1 MELVMQ
7 ASPTATWGG
16 KNLFGVCAAI
26 GQDLGFNPLWLR
38 LALAIS
44 LLFQPVAVLS
54 AYALLG
60 VTVTVSR
67 LLYPNRRSAVRTPEL
82 QAA

>member
-1 MELVMQ
+1 MQ
-7 ASPTATWGG
+7 ASQSFTWGG
-16 KNLFGVCAAI
+16 ENLFGVCAAI

-38 LALAIS
+38 VALAIS

-60 VTVTVSR
+60 VTVVVSR
-67 LLYPNRRSAVRTPEL
+67 LLYPNRRRVATREL

>member
-1 MELVMQ
+1 MQ
-7 ASPTATWGG
+7 VSQPFTWGG
-16 KNLFGVCAAI
+16 ENLFGVCAAI

-38 LALAIS
+38 LAFAIS

-54 AYALLG
+54 AYVLLG
-60 VTVTVSR
+60 LTVTASR
-67 LLYPNRRSAVRTPEL
+67 MLYPGRSRSATREL